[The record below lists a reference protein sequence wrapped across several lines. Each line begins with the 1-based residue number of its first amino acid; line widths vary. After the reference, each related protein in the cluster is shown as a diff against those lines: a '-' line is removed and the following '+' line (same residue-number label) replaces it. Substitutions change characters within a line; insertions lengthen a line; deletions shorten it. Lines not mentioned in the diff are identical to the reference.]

1 MFQKFRVAPG
11 KLTGW
16 QRLMGQ
22 EVPIDAYSEL
32 CTIAGTSIY
41 PTFAV
46 GLTAFGTTTPS
57 FSAPVNSVQTTRKLA
72 KIVNGLQTPQAT
84 QPATNLFIPLLFWF
98 NRDTRLSVPSVSIP
112 YGQRFITLDIE
123 ELQNIIYTAPG
134 NLFLQLTTESF
145 ICNNAAGLRAAADT
159 ITNYNRV
166 VTRRAVLVPSSTVG
180 GGAGNVAPQITNME
194 LYINNIFMNPEI

>member
-22 EVPIDAYSEL
+22 EVPIPAYSEL
-32 CTIAGTSIY
+32 ACIAGTSIY

-46 GLTAFGTTTPS
+46 GLTQVGTTTPAVV
-57 FSAPVNSVQTTRKLA
+57 APTNSVQTSRRLTS
-72 KIVNGLQTPQAT
+72 VVVGPQTPAAT
-84 QPATNLFIPLLFWF
+84 QPALNLYIPLLFWF

-123 ELQNIIYTAPG
+123 ELNNIIYVAPG

-145 ICNNAAGLRAAADT
+145 IATGNTPAATSL
-159 ITNYNRV
+159 TNYSRV
-166 VTRRAVLVPSSTVG
+166 VTRRAVIVPTSTVG